1 MILCAIFFRQAPS
14 YTSATTAYGWTLLT
28 CSTACFSLFFFFERE
43 DGLSKHVVLFKNSEE
58 KVVTIGFVWR
68 RLLHTPRACSLDTSD
83 LSKTLFHLLESNQG
97 VSPIKATIWKKKH
110 RRYHG
115 KSLFSPFVR
124 INVFLFSW
132 PYRFSL
138 SFRYGDVLALI
149 LFPDK
154 AKLLNHGAQTVS
166 GGLANRAIMRHVKNS
181 AAVCLMVFLH
191 TTSMPAAPVA
201 WNVKQSVTKH

>member
-1 MILCAIFFRQAPS
+1 M
-14 YTSATTAYGWTLLT
+14 
-28 CSTACFSLFFFFERE
+28 
-43 DGLSKHVVLFKNSEE
+43 
-58 KVVTIGFVWR
+58 
-68 RLLHTPRACSLDTSD
+68 
-83 LSKTLFHLLESNQG
+83 
-97 VSPIKATIWKKKH
+97 
-110 RRYHG
+110 
-115 KSLFSPFVR
+115 
-124 INVFLFSW
+124 FLFSW

-166 GGLANRAIMRHVKNS
+166 GGLANRAITRHVKNS